1 MKMKQQNAFKL
12 PTSEYLSLRWLTET
26 LTTCVSS
33 ILSSIN
39 TKQKENQVKQNYWV
53 HFYVDNSWKPIKV
66 TKFYV
71 GTLKTQKKLSKE
83 SKYY

>member
-1 MKMKQQNAFKL
+1 MPLNFLPQSTYPSDDSQKLSQQQ
-12 PTSEYLSLRWLTET
+12 
-26 LTTCVSS
+26 TTYVSS

-53 HFYVDNSWKPIKV
+53 YTYVDNSRKPIKV

-71 GTLKTQKKLSKE
+71 GTLKLKRN
-83 SKYY
+83 

>member
-1 MKMKQQNAFKL
+1 MPLNFLPQSTYPSDDSQKLSQQQHVWALF
-12 PTSEYLSLRWLTET
+12 YL
-26 LTTCVSS
+26 
-33 ILSSIN
+33 N

-53 HFYVDNSWKPIKV
+53 HFYVDNSRKPIKV
-66 TKFYV
+66 TIFYV